1 MSSDIIPPTKEV
13 LDSISTSYRDQVYQ
27 ANKKA
32 IENEIKFERMKLE
45 RDTLYEQLMKMSNR
59 LCEAKDEL
67 SSLKKTYPRRS
78 HVILG
83 DWEEVY
89 SVQDVSANLWTESY
103 PDFHTNTKYY
113 QTFGGGPEGGYFVKD
128 KKVWKVRRSW
138 YNPWSIEELENTI
151 LEYEAEDVM
160 AGKTAQCR
168 LIEAI
173 DITETY
179 KINKDHLLWG
189 NCIEIVKCLRDGL
202 GRAGDSEYKDLCLGS
217 ILYHFHYLDKV
228 LDLLPKDT
236 APSYKEVLDMIYK
249 RHQNEEEESEEE
261 SGSEKEDSE
270 SSDSE

>member
-1 MSSDIIPPTKEV
+1 MSSETLYE
-13 LDSISTSYRDQVYQ
+13 

-67 SSLKKTYPRRS
+67 SSLKKTYPRRI
-78 HVILG
+78 HTILHE
-83 DWEEVY
+83 WEEVY
-89 SVQDVSANLWTESY
+89 SVQDVTEERFPGLPSKFY
-103 PDFHTNTKYY
+103 KVEPEKYY
-113 QTFGGGPEGGYFVKD
+113 QIMGGGPEGGYLKKD
-128 KKVWKVRRSW
+128 DLVYKVRRGW
-138 YNPWSIEELENTI
+138 GQPWSFEELENTV

-202 GRAGDSEYKDLCLGS
+202 GRAGDSEYKDICLGS

-228 LDLLPKDT
+228 LDLLPQDT

-249 RHQNEEEESEEE
+249 RHQDGEESEEE